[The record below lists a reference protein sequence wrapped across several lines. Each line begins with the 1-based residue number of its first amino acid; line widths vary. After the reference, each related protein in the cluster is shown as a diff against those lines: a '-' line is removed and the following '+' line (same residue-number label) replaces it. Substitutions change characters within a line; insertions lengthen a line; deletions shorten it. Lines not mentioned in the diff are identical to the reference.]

1 MLRPTVSRAF
11 AAPVGQRLSRVD
23 PGAPRTRQE
32 AVSRLFTTL
41 HEALAERSRL
51 LERRQPGHRQPAAS
65 VWLRLSRERTL
76 LEGLEFVVETPT
88 TSLRFVD
95 TLGGSIDVHRVENSG
110 LEPVEILSVQRSRDG
125 YAPIRKPVGVRA
137 AFAFTTIPALVERY
151 SGSSLRTDC

>member
-11 AAPVGQRLSRVD
+11 AAPAGQRLSKVD

-32 AVSRLFTTL
+32 AVSRLFSTL
-41 HEALAERSRL
+41 HEALAERSRQ
-51 LERRQPGHRQPAAS
+51 LECQPGHRQPAAS

-95 TLGGSIDVHRVENSG
+95 TLGGSIDVRRVEDSG

-151 SGSSLRTDC
+151 AGLSLRTDC